1 MFSHKNR
8 LSSLSQIE
16 STDSISAVLLDIV
29 CKSTFR
35 KLKGTDVSTVENNLN
50 RKVEGALE
58 IEAETKGAE
67 ETENDSNVGAMCQ
80 ITYHHFRSRIE
91 VILAE
96 TQNIAIRC
104 GGDP

>member
-1 MFSHKNR
+1 M
-8 LSSLSQIE
+8 
-16 STDSISAVLLDIV
+16 
-29 CKSTFR
+29 
-35 KLKGTDVSTVENNLN
+35 KGTDVSTVENNPN
-50 RKVEGALE
+50 ESEGALE
-58 IEAETKGAE
+58 IEAKTKGAE

>member
-1 MFSHKNR
+1 MYPPLRTILTNQKKQR
-8 LSSLSQIE
+8 
-16 STDSISAVLLDIV
+16 
-29 CKSTFR
+29 
-35 KLKGTDVSTVENNLN
+35 
-50 RKVEGALE
+50 E
-58 IEAETKGAE
+58 IEAKAKGAE

-80 ITYHHFRSRIE
+80 ITYHHFISRIE

>member
-1 MFSHKNR
+1 M
-8 LSSLSQIE
+8 
-16 STDSISAVLLDIV
+16 
-29 CKSTFR
+29 
-35 KLKGTDVSTVENNLN
+35 
-50 RKVEGALE
+50 
-58 IEAETKGAE
+58 GAE